1 MLVPLLWKS
10 NSSVKELPQ
19 VKVAL
24 TLVSAPE
31 MRRSPA
37 CVVVTVPD
45 VRDVPLPELG
55 VATASSGEVAAM
67 PLYS

>member
-1 MLVPLLWKS
+1 MVPGFWKS

-19 VKVAL
+19 VKVAAVL
-24 TLVSAPE
+24 MAAPE
-31 MRRSPA
+31 ISRSPA
-37 CVVVTVPD
+37 CVVVTLPD

-55 VATASSGEVAAM
+55 VATASSGELAAM